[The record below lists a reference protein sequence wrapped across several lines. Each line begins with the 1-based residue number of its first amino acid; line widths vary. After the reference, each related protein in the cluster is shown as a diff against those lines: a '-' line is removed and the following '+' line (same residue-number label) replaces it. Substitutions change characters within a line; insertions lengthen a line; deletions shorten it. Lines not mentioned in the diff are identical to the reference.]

1 MLNLFLG
8 KWIETLVPAYMA
20 ESIREEVKE
29 ELSFLIAC
37 LETDHR
43 RKPLM
48 HVSTAAKKKD
58 RTEEKLLS
66 RDGPWQVGPY
76 HKTWL
81 LHTTAYITFAVT
93 NLLVRGMNNKFFLMF
108 CPLVR
113 WRVGPKQ
120 VGGNLQREHPE

>member
-81 LHTTAYITFAVT
+81 PAYNCLY
-93 NLLVRGMNNKFFLMF
+93 NLRSDE
-108 CPLVR
+108 P
-113 WRVGPKQ
+113 VGEGHEQQIFPNVLSTCK
-120 VGGNLQREHPE
+120 VEGRT